1 MFLTFVHNGQRARL
15 TEVAEIVT
23 IVRQLGFLGFLGVQ
37 NGLTGRTLGRSVAKA
52 RLLYKKN
59 WSTSVT
65 GSPMLAPCT
74 KKNGRKGIAEA
85 RHGVKKRT
93 PGGKDSDG
101 RGENGNGGRVD
112 DATPAG

>member
-1 MFLTFVHNGQRARL
+1 MFTDEQRTRL
-15 TEVAEIVT
+15 AEVAEIVT

-52 RLLYKKN
+52 RSFYKKN

-74 KKNGRKGIAEA
+74 KNGRKGIAEA

-93 PGGKDSDG
+93 SGGKDCDAQ
-101 RGENGNGGRVD
+101 GENGNGGRVD